1 MPRKQSS
8 EVRLYC
14 LKCKDYT
21 QSKEPIIIKKDVGCR
36 FHIKAMCSI
45 CNKFKTRFLN
55 LEQVKLL
62 PDEIKNSVD
71 GSTFTNTIE
80 RNGGIIPI
88 ISLIMAVTAGISA
101 LASAGSA
108 TASAII
114 SAKNSAE
121 DEKHHRELD
130 SISRGTSIS
139 NDVIKNDN
147 NLQTI
152 VTFIIAILPEII
164 KTMPEAANQIKKIIN
179 GEEIKMDEPKVVS
192 DDKLIDQYTKFLR
205 GKGFDVTI

>member
-1 MPRKQSS
+1 MPRKESS

-21 QSKEPIIIKKDVGCR
+21 QFIEPIIIKMDVGIR

-45 CNKFKTRFLN
+45 CNKFKSKFLN

-62 PDEIKNSVD
+62 PDEIKNSFD

-88 ISLIMAVTAGISA
+88 IPLIAAIAAGVSA
-101 LASAGSA
+101 LASAWSA

-121 DEKHHRELD
+121 DERHHKQLEQ
-130 SISRGTSIS
+130 ISRGNSIS
-139 NDVIKNDN
+139 NDVINNNN

-152 VTFIIAILPEII
+152 VPLIIAILPEII
-164 KTMPEAANQIKKIIN
+164 KTLPEAVNQIKKLIN
-179 GEEIKMDEPKVVS
+179 GEGIKIDEQKVVS

-205 GKGFDVTI
+205 GKGYDISM

>member
-21 QSKEPIIIKKDVGCR
+21 QSIEPIIIKKDVGIR

-45 CNKFKTRFLN
+45 CNKFKSKFLN

-62 PDEIKNSVD
+62 PDEIKHSVD

-80 RNGGIIPI
+80 RNGGILPI
-88 ISLIMAVTAGISA
+88 IPLIMAVTAGISA
-101 LASAGSA
+101 LAAAGGT

-114 SAKNSAE
+114 SAKNFAE
-121 DEKHHRELD
+121 DERHHKQLEQ
-130 SISRGTSIS
+130 ISRGNGIS

-152 VTFIIAILPEII
+152 VPLIIAILPEII
-164 KTMPEAANQIKKIIN
+164 KSCQKQQIK
-179 GEEIKMDEPKVVS
+179 
-192 DDKLIDQYTKFLR
+192 
-205 GKGFDVTI
+205 

>member
-1 MPRKQSS
+1 MPRKQSL

-14 LKCKDYT
+14 LKCKYYT
-21 QSKEPIIIKKDVGCR
+21 QSIKPIIINKDVGSR

-45 CNKFKTRFLN
+45 CNKFKTKFLN
-55 LEQVKLL
+55 LKQVKLL
-62 PDEIKNSVD
+62 PDVIKHSVD

-80 RNGGIIPI
+80 RNGGLIPI
-88 ISLIMAVTAGISA
+88 IPLIAAIAAGVSA

-121 DEKHHRELD
+121 DERHHKQLEK
-130 SISRGTSIS
+130 ISRGNSIS
-139 NDVIKNDN
+139 NDVIKYDN

-152 VTFIIAILPEII
+152 VSFIIAILPEII
-164 KTMPEAANQIKKIIN
+164 KSMPETANQIKKLIN
-179 GEEIKMDEPKVVS
+179 GEGIKIGEPKVLS
-192 DDKLIDQYTKFLR
+192 DDKLID
-205 GKGFDVTI
+205 